1 ATAAA
6 RPVSERAVQL
16 SEAGSALGGLLALVG
31 NRGGG
36 RTRALAPVHAAAAT
50 ALVLGTA
57 SGLAAVRARLPVP
70 VTHVPWHAWEAP
82 DVLARLD
89 AARADEPPKPTR
101 TPTLVPE
108 PVRGLLR
115 FAGAVG
121 DELKDPLTP
130 VLAVGAVASS
140 IVGSGIDTVLVA
152 AVMTGNAVVSGTQR
166 VLAERALRRL
176 FLAQES
182 VARRLQRSRADGAAR
197 TFAGLD
203 TVPLEMVPARA
214 LSPGDI
220 IA

>member
-1 ATAAA
+1 GA
-6 RPVSERAVQL
+6 
-16 SEAGSALGGLLALVG
+16 
-31 NRGGG
+31 RGGG
-36 RTRALAPVHAAAAT
+36 KTRARARVCGAAAA
-50 ALVLGTA
+50 ALVIGTV
-57 SGLAAVRARLPVP
+57 SGLTAVRGRLPAP
-70 VTHVPWHAWEAP
+70 VTHVPWHALEAA

-89 AARADEPPKPTR
+89 ATRAGEPPEPAS
-101 TPTLVPE
+101 
-108 PVRGLLR
+108 PVRRPVPGLLR

-176 FLAQES
+176 FLEQES
-182 VARRLQRSRADGAAR
+182 VARQLQRSRQDGATAR

-214 LSPGDI
+214 L
-220 IA
+220 